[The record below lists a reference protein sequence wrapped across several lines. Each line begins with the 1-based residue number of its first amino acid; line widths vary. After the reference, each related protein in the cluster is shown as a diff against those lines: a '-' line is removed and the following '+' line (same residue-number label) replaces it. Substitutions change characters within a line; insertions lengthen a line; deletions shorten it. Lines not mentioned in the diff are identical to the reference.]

1 MDSYTFSSSINFLSK
16 TLFWGLKFYLG
27 FLLLIFP
34 LNQGGEQSKK
44 TEGYDERTE
53 ARFGPSDPE
62 MEEVLETLMIRI
74 LGLEPELLA
83 SELSVR
89 VLQVYLRLMSSHQA
103 KTARGVARHLLTVCY
118 SNPEVVDWEDV
129 STVRLLECVVEVGV
143 NNKKLGPIILTTVLG
158 GKMAELAAHPV
169 ANFVVQRVVGQ
180 IEDKE
185 QFMTILA
192 EVGAEGRVE
201 EILATGCTGVLLA
214 LAKATVRYFISV
226 FLLEVKLYF
235 SW

>member
-1 MDSYTFSSSINFLSK
+1 
-16 TLFWGLKFYLG
+16 
-27 FLLLIFP
+27 
-34 LNQGGEQSKK
+34 
-44 TEGYDERTE
+44 
-53 ARFGPSDPE
+53 

-74 LGLEPELLA
+74 LGMEPELLA

-118 SNPEVVDWEDV
+118 SDVVDWEDV
-129 STVRLLECVVEVGV
+129 PTVRLLESVVEVGV
-143 NNKKLGPIILTTVLG
+143 NNKKLGPIILNTVLGG

-185 QFMTILA
+185 QFMTILG

-214 LAKATVRYFISV
+214 LAKATVRYLT
-226 FLLEVKLYF
+226 LLDVKSYF
-235 SW
+235 SWS